1 MATPNPL
8 EKAHLNSPHPVSKKT
23 YTIAGIL
30 TTVLGLDELLPETEN
45 VACLWLL
52 NPRLQ
57 TQECMAPIAFSAV
70 NDWNHRLKQR
80 NDREQAPGLI
90 AVSFDQRNHDS
101 RQIDPVA
108 NEAWRSGNP
117 RHAQDMFSIFRL

>member
-8 EKAHLNSPHPVSKKT
+8 ERVSPTSPHPVSEKT
-23 YTIAGIL
+23 YAIAGIL
-30 TTVLGLDELLPETEN
+30 TTVFGLDELLPETKN

-57 TQECMAPIAFSAV
+57 TQECMAPIACSAV
-70 NDWNHRLKQR
+70 NDWNSRLKHR
-80 NDREQAPGLI
+80 KNREEAPGLI
-90 AVSFDQRNHDS
+90 AVSFDQRNHGS